1 MTLGEMYTE
10 LASLLDDVNFGYF
23 TKPQLLRFLNNSQR
37 ELQKLL
43 LQSGN
48 SWYNFEKT
56 KPTVTNQAEY
66 SLPYNFLKLNRL
78 ELVQNPG
85 LNETW
90 QKIEAITLNQKDY
103 FPKAGM
109 PQAYYLS
116 RTNLVLCPAPN
127 NAVYTLRLNYSYR
140 VADMIADESVVPD
153 VPEEYHELLVLF
165 AVVDCLIKDG
175 RDASL
180 LEKKR
185 DEWVLRMRRDADE
198 RLQDGPRMVRMTDGD
213 SLGGPW

>member
-1 MTLGEMYTE
+1 MTLGQMYLDLSYT
-10 LASLLDDVNFGYF
+10 LDDPNFGYF
-23 TKPQLLRFLNNSQR
+23 KKPQLLRFLNNAQR

-48 SWYNFEKT
+48 SWYNIEKT
-56 KPTVTNQAEY
+56 KPTVTNQAAY

-78 ELVQNPG
+78 EMVQNPG
-85 LNETW
+85 VNETRM
-90 QKIEAITLNQKDY
+90 QLSFITMNQKDY
-103 FPKAGM
+103 FPNYGQ
-109 PQAYYLS
+109 PNAYYLS
-116 RTNLVLCPAPN
+116 RTDLVLVPIPQN
-127 NAVYTLRLNYSYR
+127 SIFTLRLNYSYR
-140 VADMIADESVVPD
+140 VADMSGDESETPD

-165 AVVDCLIKDG
+165 AAVDCMLKDG

-198 RLQDGPRMVRMTDGD
+198 RTQDSPRMVRVTDGD
-213 SLGGPW
+213 NMVGPW